1 MKTNYSKYIGILALI
16 LVSSLLLS
24 ACGGDSPEPDVVD
37 QELSSHA
44 DDIETDDT
52 DAVPSGA
59 DDYYYIG
66 TNLEGVNV
74 CELIPLEQIINV
86 VGALREDET
95 EVDLSMA
102 GEAGCK
108 YVDKGGQWFYVTYYP
123 LGDWDFAEFTLN
135 ESEKIEDVLDGA
147 WKGVYSSD
155 EIQIKALAADEMV
168 IGAFVSDGLDE
179 TAISLVEL
187 LYKYRPK

>member
-1 MKTNYSKYIGILALI
+1 VKSQHLKCKGILALLLFSV
-16 LVSSLLLS
+16 LVLS
-24 ACGGDSPEPDVVD
+24 ACGGGSPEPDFVD
-37 QELSSHA
+37 QELSSHT
-44 DDIETDDT
+44 DDLETDDT

-74 CELIPLEQIINV
+74 CELIPLEQIIIV

-95 EVDLSMA
+95 ELDLSMA

-108 YVDKGGQWFYVTYYP
+108 YVDQDGQWYYVTYYP
-123 LGDWDFAEFTLN
+123 LGVWDFVEYTLN
-135 ESEKIEDVLDGA
+135 ESEKLEGVLDGA

-155 EIQIKALAADEMV
+155 EIHIKALAADEMV
-168 IGAFVSDGLDE
+168 IGAFVSDGLEE

-187 LYKYRPK
+187 LYEYRPR